1 MACPR
6 AKMQNPQ
13 QLNSSIFVTTGPHRH
28 DGDKQGQVQNPHLC
42 HIHNSRSSTQSPM
55 VITMVENEAVLV
67 TKKYF
72 AKVDVSNK
80 MIKPVKYE
88 HVEIF

>member
-13 QLNSSIFVTTGPHRH
+13 LNSPIFVTTGPHRH

-42 HIHNSRSSTQSPM
+42 HRHNSHSSSQSQM
-55 VITMVENEAVLV
+55 VIIVVNNEAVLV
-67 TKKYF
+67 TKNSVLQRLMSQTK
-72 AKVDVSNK
+72 
-80 MIKPVKYE
+80 
-88 HVEIF
+88 